1 MKFSTNLELA
11 YLDLINEVASV
22 NPKAA
27 VYMLT
32 DMRKVPSFEPCGQL
46 SAIVF
51 WDQTE
56 QGTDYWFDIMQQI
69 GQTF

>member
-1 MKFSTNLELA
+1 MKFSTNLELD
-11 YLDLINEVASV
+11 YLALVNEVASV

-32 DMRKVPSFEPCGQL
+32 DMRQLPSFEPCDQL
-46 SAIVF
+46 SAVVF

-56 QGTDYWFDIMQQI
+56 QGTDYWFEIMQQI
-69 GQTF
+69 GQNF

>member
-1 MKFSTNLELA
+1 MKFTIQEELD
-11 YLDLINEVASV
+11 YLNLINEVASV

-32 DMRKVPSFEPCGQL
+32 DMRQVPSFEPCDQL